1 MAPALLPAR
10 FRSKPLSVEMK
21 SVSEEP
27 LSLKLPSDRV
37 PASGA
42 VVSTV
47 TSTTLVVDVLPAA
60 SVTLARNW

>member
-1 MAPALLPAR
+1 
-10 FRSKPLSVEMK
+10 MK

-47 TSTTLVVDVLPAA
+47 TSTTLDMDVLPAA
-60 SVTLARNW
+60 SVTWARNW